1 MNMTDFSDIKVFI
14 FDYGG
19 TLDTGARHWSYVL
32 WEGFCDAGV
41 SVTESQ
47 FREAYVY
54 AERALARSPIVLPGD
69 DFHVLLR
76 KKVDV
81 ETEYLKAAGDWKVDE
96 ATRREAV
103 ARIADYGYGYAR
115 RTVAESR
122 RVLEVLGANYP
133 LVLVSNF
140 YGNIQTIL
148 RDFHLNLFE
157 SVIESALVG
166 VRKPDPAIYRMG
178 VEAAGVQPGEVLV
191 VGDSY
196 GKDIVPAK
204 AIGCRAVWMKGEEWE
219 PVEVDETLPDAVIPG
234 LSGLLELPGLKL
246 A

>member
-1 MNMTDFSDIKVFI
+1 M
-14 FDYGG
+14 
-19 TLDTGARHWSYVL
+19 
-32 WEGFCDAGV
+32 
-41 SVTESQ
+41 
-47 FREAYVY
+47 
-54 AERALARSPIVLPGD
+54 
-69 DFHVLLR
+69 LLR

>member
-14 FDYGG
+14 FDYGS

-41 SVTESQ
+41 PVTESQ